1 MRCKNINFNRRLADC
16 CIFMTSIIG
25 VVEMVEIEKAIKEIE
40 DILTLVYLNKKARA
54 LIEDK
59 IRDLKNKI
67 ALIRK

>member
-1 MRCKNINFNRRLADC
+1 
-16 CIFMTSIIG
+16 
-25 VVEMVEIEKAIKEIE
+25 MVEIEKAIKEIE